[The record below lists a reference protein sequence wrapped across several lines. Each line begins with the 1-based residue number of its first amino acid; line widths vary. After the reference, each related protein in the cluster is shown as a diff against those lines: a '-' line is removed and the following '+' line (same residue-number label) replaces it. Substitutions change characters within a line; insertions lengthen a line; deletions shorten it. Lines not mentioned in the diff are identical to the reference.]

1 MINYKKIQL
10 IHIIKKELN
19 LSDKEYREILKN
31 AVGVESSKELDD
43 IKFNLLMKYFIK
55 TKHYKKNRNS
65 ITLKQ
70 KLYIKS
76 LIKKL
81 QWDNEHFENF
91 LKKYE
96 HINNLEKCTKVKAT
110 NIIVALKNILK

>member
-1 MINYKKIQL
+1 MISYKKIQL
-10 IHIIKKELN
+10 IHIVKKELGLN
-19 LSDKEYREILKN
+19 EEKYREILKN
-31 AVGVESSKELDD
+31 ATGVKTSKELNEE
-43 IKFNLLMKYFIK
+43 KFNMLMKYFVK
-55 TKHYKKNRNS
+55 TKHYKENKNS

-81 QWDNEHFENF
+81 KWDDKHFKNF

-96 HINNLEKCTKVKAT
+96 HINNLEKCTKIKAT
-110 NIIVALKNILK
+110 NIIVALKNILG